1 MAYKGK
7 YTVKDKKKYAG
18 DPTKVVFRS
27 LWERNTFRWLE
38 SQPNVVE
45 WCSEE
50 VAIPYICETDRKVH
64 RYFIDIYFKTKDGK
78 KYLIEI
84 KPAKQC
90 APPKKGKKQTKRYLS
105 EALTYVKNQSKWK
118 AAHKFAEENGA
129 TFQVWTEDTLKQL
142 GIKTLAK

>member
-7 YTVKDKKKYAG
+7 YTVKNKKKYAG

-38 SQPNVVE
+38 AQDNIVE

-50 VAIPYICETDRKVH
+50 VAIPYVCETDRKVH

-84 KPAKQC
+84 KPAKDTR
-90 APPKKGKKQTKRYLS
+90 PPKKGKRQTKRYLS

-118 AAHKFAEENGA
+118 AAHKFAQENDA